1 MFGGSAAV
9 QDEFLETEYYT
20 NLTSIDKQHHTTGSG
35 FINVV
40 KEDSGEE
47 AVPAA
52 AALDDDGGEKAVYKS
67 NPATNDWIPA
77 AEEDLTSEFSSKP
90 NRSESS

>member
-1 MFGGSAAV
+1 M
-9 QDEFLETEYYT
+9 
-20 NLTSIDKQHHTTGSG
+20 
-35 FINVV
+35 V